1 MSTRDQLFYFLTHD
15 TLIVRGTETCACMQ
29 AKTHGS
35 ACREQISGTGHCYP
49 SSLSSNTIMSNDK
62 HDRLNTSQ
70 HKSPHIR
77 PLRMVVQAV
86 TVVTRY
92 EPVSE
97 MAGSKR
103 KQSRYP

>member
-1 MSTRDQLFYFLTHD
+1 
-15 TLIVRGTETCACMQ
+15 MQ

-62 HDRLNTSQ
+62 HDRLNASQ

-86 TVVTRY
+86 TVSVKWQAANASKAGTR
-92 EPVSE
+92 EI
-97 MAGSKR
+97 R
-103 KQSRYP
+103 I

>member
-103 KQSRYP
+103 KQSKYP